1 MEREI
6 LICRNI
12 EEVYGAVENS
22 LRSALKIKGNL
33 LHGEYSYE
41 MPTMKGQVRIK
52 QQVTEVVPKDVVSF
66 VSTRGEDTV
75 KTSYL
80 FQDAGDDV
88 TKVTLKEEANSTS
101 VLRRYNYL
109 LFSLP
114 LLRNGA
120 AKKLDGKLR
129 SLKSMLEGEHK

>member
-12 EEVYGAVENS
+12 EEVYGAVESS

-41 MPTMKGQVRIK
+41 MPTMKGHVRIK
-52 QQVTEVVPKDVVSF
+52 QQVTEAVPKEVVSF

-80 FQDAGDDV
+80 FQDAGDDF